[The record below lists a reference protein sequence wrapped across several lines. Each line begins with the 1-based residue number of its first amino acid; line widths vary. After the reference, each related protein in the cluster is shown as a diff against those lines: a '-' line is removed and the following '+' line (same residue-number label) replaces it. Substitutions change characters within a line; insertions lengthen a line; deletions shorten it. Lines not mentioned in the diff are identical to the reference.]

1 MEDTKKLVDVQIDR
15 ESSNRNIFG
24 LHGPVQCLLEFCSLL
39 EILTLHQ
46 TTTYLYQSTL
56 KSRRWLE
63 EFRRLNDIYEEMAG
77 RARSDLY
84 SNLMFSLREQQLT
97 DEEEDDSFDDTEM
110 CEYCQG
116 YLPEDRREDETTCL
130 DCAHETGR
138 RNFLE
143 NCTSIHALLT
153 RFRQAWPVDSLFVQ
167 VMISETGESSRSVQ
181 EDTVRDLMENIYYLQ
196 I

>member
-56 KSRRWLE
+56 NSRRWLE

-97 DEEEDDSFDDTEM
+97 
-110 CEYCQG
+110 EYCQG
-116 YLPEDRREDETTCL
+116 YVPEDRREDETTCL

-153 RFRQAWPVDSLFVQ
+153 RFRQAWPVDALFVQ